1 MSVAVYP
8 GSFDPVTLGHIDI
21 VKRAAA
27 LFDRL
32 YVAVLQNPSKS
43 PLFTAEARVEMLTK
57 AVNSYPNVYV
67 ERFEGLVVEYA
78 RSRGAQAMVRGLRAV
93 SDFEVEFKMA
103 SMNNRLAPE
112 VETLFLMTTSEY
124 SFISSSIVKEV
135 ASLGGPVG
143 SWVPDH
149 VAEALERR
157 FRRRRALGT

>member
-1 MSVAVYP
+1 
-8 GSFDPVTLGHIDI
+8 
-21 VKRAAA
+21 
-27 LFDRL
+27 
-32 YVAVLQNPSKS
+32 
-43 PLFTAEARVEMLTK
+43 
-57 AVNSYPNVYV
+57 
-67 ERFEGLVVEYA
+67 
-78 RSRGAQAMVRGLRAV
+78 
-93 SDFEVEFKMA
+93 MA